1 MCILYFYSLDLTV
14 VSRANHPSIDHF
26 AVENPP
32 SDVISAVQFS
42 PEPDSTRFVVSS
54 WDKNVYLYDL
64 RDENGTIGEGKLI
77 QKFEH
82 RAPVLDVCFGQNE
95 DELYTGGL
103 DWDVRKSVL
112 ASQVDEH
119 ALTTRCV
126 ALPLQDRC
134 TNFYSDGVKLPQPRR
149 KVRGIQ

>member
-1 MCILYFYSLDLTV
+1 MIIYITRISVYRWLL
-14 VSRANHPSIDHF
+14 VSVAHRLPIDPCTEQGFLDHF
-26 AVENPP
+26 AIANPP

-42 PEPDSTRFVVSS
+42 PEPESTRFVVSS

-95 DELYTGGL
+95 DELYTAGL
-103 DWDVRKSVL
+103 DWDVKKSV
-112 ASQVDEH
+112 S
-119 ALTTRCV
+119 
-126 ALPLQDRC
+126 
-134 TNFYSDGVKLPQPRR
+134 SKKL
-149 KVRGIQ
+149 